1 METIAIVG
9 KPGVGKTTISK
20 YLNQLYNDI
29 SYLNIDEI
37 TKNDANLLE
46 LRNQGLI
53 DIRDNILMGENEKK
67 FYDGIKKIIIKWID
81 EENKKGTKYGI
92 VDFTT
97 IHKIPDIWDLF
108 KYKILVLKEKTYRNK
123 HLTLR
128 SGAKM
133 AEMLDLYGEYA
144 FDNFDYDVNFKITNN
159 DNIDELYDKAKKT
172 FEIIRNL
179 SKLDCSYFI
188 IKPDGLRHIKNIYS
202 YIESFINSCDQVYF
216 YKVANFSDLIKKL
229 YYKLFTIKEMEF
241 DKKFDYLIEALKSL
255 YGNKAILVIMY
266 KANKNEEEYINFIN
280 EIYKLKY
287 EIRENL
293 MNTDIRIMI
302 KNNSDENLSDSITFN
317 DENYF
322 VALSKL
328 LSIIHCPEPNVEE
341 TMTELRILFEDGVIC
356 NNNIIDIKDLI
367 NNNLL

>member
-1 METIAIVG
+1 METIAIFG
-9 KPGVGKTTISK
+9 KPGAGKTTISK

-37 TKNDANLLE
+37 TKNDSKLLQ
-46 LRNQGLI
+46 LRNQGLR
-53 DIRDNILMGENEKK
+53 DIKDNILMGKNEKK

-81 EENKKGTKYGI
+81 EETKKGTKYGI
-92 VDFTT
+92 VDFAT

-108 KYKILVLKEKTYRNK
+108 KYKILVIKEKTSRNK
-123 HLTLR
+123 HLALR
-128 SGAKM
+128 SGDKM

-144 FDNFDYDVNFKITNN
+144 FDDFAYDVHFKITN
-159 DNIDELYDKAKKT
+159 DDSIDELCESAKKT

-188 IKPDGLRHIKNIYS
+188 IKPDGLRHIKTIYS
-202 YIESFINSCDQVYF
+202 FIESFINSCDQVYF
-216 YKVANFSDLIKKL
+216 YKIDNFSNLIKRL

-241 DKKFDYLIEALKSL
+241 DKKFDYLIEALRSL

-266 KANKNEEEYINFIN
+266 KNNKNEEDYIQFIN
-280 EIYKLKY
+280 KIYKLKY
-287 EIRENL
+287 EIRENI

-302 KNNSDENLSDSITFN
+302 KTNSDEKLNDSIIFN
-317 DENYF
+317 NENYF

-328 LSIIHCPEPNVEE
+328 LSIIHCPEPNIEE
-341 TMTELRILFEDGVIC
+341 TMTELRIIFEDGVIC
-356 NNNIIDIKDLI
+356 NNNIIDIKDLM
-367 NNNLL
+367 NSSLL